1 MRQLFFRTL
10 APDFEIK
17 VRIWNTNIEKGI
29 ITLNELESKIDRS
42 KMKAPAFKMVLTA
55 VGQYAGKR
63 LNDGVLVVPI
73 GCLKP

>member
-1 MRQLFFRTL
+1 MRQLFFRIL
-10 APDFEIK
+10 ALDFEIK

-29 ITLNELESKIDRS
+29 ITLNELESKIDWS

-63 LNDGVLVVPI
+63 LNDGVLIVPI